1 MNRTNTMFHTFFSMF
16 AAQKNS
22 FVMNPSQPV
31 EINNM
36 TLDQSDLFNSSKV
49 YNLMTPEKNKAKV
62 DEASR
67 LARLGELVT
76 KRDMHIFN
84 EFSGSSSGSTTITTD
99 DNISGMIGL
108 TNLRDNLK
116 IGSTVPET
124 FE

>member
-1 MNRTNTMFHTFFSMF
+1 MNRTDTMSHTFFSMF

-22 FVMNPSQPV
+22 FVMNPSPPV
-31 EINNM
+31 EINNT
-36 TLDQSDLFNSSKV
+36 TLDQSDLFYSNKV

-62 DEASR
+62 DEASH
-67 LARLGELVT
+67 LTRLGELVT
-76 KRDMHIFN
+76 KRDMKSFN

-99 DNISGMIGL
+99 DNISRMIGL

-116 IGSTVPET
+116 IGSTIPEP